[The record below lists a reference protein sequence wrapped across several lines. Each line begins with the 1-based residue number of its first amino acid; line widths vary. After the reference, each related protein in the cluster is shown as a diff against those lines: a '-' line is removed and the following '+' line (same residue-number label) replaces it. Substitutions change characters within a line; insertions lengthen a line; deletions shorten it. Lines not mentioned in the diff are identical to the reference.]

1 VSQAAADGISTI
13 NRNLD
18 IVQGNLNDEVTR
30 AKAAETDLY
39 SKINM
44 VSRESI
50 TGKFEVLSIDEYN
63 ALYDAEYYWTDT
75 GLGNL
80 APDAGYDQ
88 LSSTFAKKYNVVRW
102 SKDTVGSPYSSKGV
116 GPYTLAEL
124 TDDNGD
130 YPELNQNYQFTGNS
144 DVTKDY
150 TVWQLTQS
158 ITSDRR
164 QNDVYYFVY
173 GGKTNSGSS
182 SSSSSDSGS
191 SSTPSIN
198 VTFDQSTN
206 ALMFKSSTNA
216 TFDQNTNALI
226 FK

>member
-1 VSQAAADGISTI
+1 
-13 NRNLD
+13 
-18 IVQGNLNDEVTR
+18 
-30 AKAAETDLY
+30 
-39 SKINM
+39 
-44 VSRESI
+44 
-50 TGKFEVLSIDEYN
+50 VLSIDEYN

-130 YPELNQNYQFTGNS
+130 YPELNQNYQFVGNS

-158 ITSDRR
+158 ITADRR

-182 SSSSSDSGS
+182 SSSSDSG

-206 ALMFKSSTNA
+206 ALMFESSTNA